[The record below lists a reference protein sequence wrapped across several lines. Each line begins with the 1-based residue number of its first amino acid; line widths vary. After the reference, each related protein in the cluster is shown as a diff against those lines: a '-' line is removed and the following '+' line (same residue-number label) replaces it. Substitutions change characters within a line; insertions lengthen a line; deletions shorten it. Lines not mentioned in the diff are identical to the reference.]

1 MLSRRDKHE
10 RIEAKL
16 RGGVNGVGNETTGKN
31 ENNYKYELR

>member
-16 RGGVNGVGNETTGKN
+16 GEGVNGVGNGTTGKS
-31 ENNYKYELR
+31 ENNYWYGLG